1 MKVKESDKNLFKKLE
16 KMFGFNKNSD
26 QLFVPKELAEKIVS
40 DVETKHTNKC
50 VKKVKPKIVET
61 NKTQEKSSSIF
72 DLTNISDIDPRLNV
86 KLTKESEEDFA
97 SRIFNL
103 FDIAKQYKM
112 ESLSIDQLTTAYYNV
127 YSSNKKDTI
136 KTRVQIA
143 SKMYYMDYSK
153 QKNSRNAN
161 LVKVKSKNGTYTISD
176 YK

>member
-1 MKVKESDKNLFKKLE
+1 
-16 KMFGFNKNSD
+16 
-26 QLFVPKELAEKIVS
+26 
-40 DVETKHTNKC
+40 
-50 VKKVKPKIVET
+50 
-61 NKTQEKSSSIF
+61 
-72 DLTNISDIDPRLNV
+72 
-86 KLTKESEEDFA
+86 
-97 SRIFNL
+97 
-103 FDIAKQYKM
+103 M

>member
-61 NKTQEKSSSIF
+61 NKTQEKSANIF
-72 DLTNISDIDPRLNV
+72 DLTNVSDIDPKLNV
-86 KLTKESEEDFA
+86 KGIKESEEDFA

-103 FDIAKQYKM
+103 FDIAKQYKI
-112 ESLSIDQLTTAYYNV
+112 ESLNIDQLTTAYYNV
-127 YSSNKKDTI
+127 YSSNKKDAI
-136 KTRVQIA
+136 KTRAQIA
-143 SKMYYMDYSK
+143 NKMYYMDYSK

-161 LVKVKSKNGTYTISD
+161 LVKLKSKNGTYKISD